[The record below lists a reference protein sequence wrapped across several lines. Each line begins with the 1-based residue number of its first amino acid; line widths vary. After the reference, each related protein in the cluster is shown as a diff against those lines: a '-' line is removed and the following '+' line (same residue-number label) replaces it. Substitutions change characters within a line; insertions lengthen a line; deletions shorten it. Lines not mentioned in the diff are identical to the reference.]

1 MTKGYEAVVPE
12 AKVSIKT
19 DKMITK
25 AYNITADEPAD
36 FEIKD
41 GEISFAIKN
50 IDNYA
55 MVELKF

>member
-25 AYNITADEPAD
+25 AYNITADCPVD
-36 FEIKD
+36 FKNED
-41 GEISFAIKN
+41 GKVSFSVKN

-55 MVELKF
+55 MVEFKF